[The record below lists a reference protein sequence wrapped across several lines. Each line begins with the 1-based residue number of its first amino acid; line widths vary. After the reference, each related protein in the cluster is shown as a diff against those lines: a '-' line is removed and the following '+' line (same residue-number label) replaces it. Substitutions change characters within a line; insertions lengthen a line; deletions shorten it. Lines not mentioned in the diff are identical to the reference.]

1 MSSFADRALRKR
13 VELLIGE
20 LRKRGICLIE
30 GPQAALRCAPLRTD
44 AIHLV
49 TMYARAG
56 GGVADRSHVGTPAEF
71 KGTPLGVTRPR
82 AEAANPQNESLF
94 TVRAALKRALAIR
107 RDAELQVEQLRALV
121 ARLEE
126 NR

>member
-1 MSSFADRALRKR
+1 MEALRTGRTSGLPRNSRALCSPTRTLAA
-13 VELLIGE
+13 VAVIG
-20 LRKRGICLIE
+20 R
-30 GPQAALRCAPLRTD
+30 
-44 AIHLV
+44 
-49 TMYARAG
+49 
-56 GGVADRSHVGTPAEF
+56 
-71 KGTPLGVTRPR
+71 TPLGVTRPR